1 MSNYVISS
9 IITAVIG
16 VLVLTV
22 GLYQITH
29 LKELLG
35 KDKRIVESP
44 KFAGLSL
51 IVAGIFGLC
60 FAIFL
65 FLQDARFSQSESAKS
80 FTDLFFMVWGLIFAV
95 LAIMIGL
102 IGLSRRRIIYFI
114 DTPLVRKLQRK
125 YQLIHNVCAILAGLS
140 VIVIYF
146 ALPNI
151 SCFDDFVTM
160 NNGIPFII
168 TNQIPVILLLPII
181 IIDFIIEITAWRNV
195 KTKQSK
201 ARK

>member
-1 MSNYVISS
+1 MSYDLSMSNYIISS

-29 LKELLG
+29 LKKLLG

-51 IVAGIFGLC
+51 IVAGLFGLC

-95 LAIMIGL
+95 LAIAIGAM
-102 IGLSRRRIIYFI
+102 S
-114 DTPLVRKLQRK
+114 
-125 YQLIHNVCAILAGLS
+125 
-140 VIVIYF
+140 
-146 ALPNI
+146 
-151 SCFDDFVTM
+151 
-160 NNGIPFII
+160 
-168 TNQIPVILLLPII
+168 
-181 IIDFIIEITAWRNV
+181 
-195 KTKQSK
+195 KTKRSK